1 MRKALRSAQPRVH
14 VVKTVVAA
22 AALIVVILARS
33 SPAVLELRGTRC
45 CDDRDIAR
53 CVVMPPETLGN
64 PCKCFNG
71 PSKTLNDGYVC
82 L

>member
-1 MRKALRSAQPRVH
+1 M
-14 VVKTVVAA
+14 KTIVSIIAV
-22 AALIVVILARS
+22 LIVVVIARS
-33 SPAVLELRGTRC
+33 SSAVLQLRGAFC

-53 CVVMPPETLGN
+53 CGVMPPETLGN

-71 PSKTLNDGYVC
+71 PGKTLNDGHVC